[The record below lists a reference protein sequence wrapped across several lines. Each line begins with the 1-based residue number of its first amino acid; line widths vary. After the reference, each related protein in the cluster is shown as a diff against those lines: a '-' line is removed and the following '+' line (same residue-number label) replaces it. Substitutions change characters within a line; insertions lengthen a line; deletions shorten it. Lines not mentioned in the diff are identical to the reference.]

1 MIFLVGLVLQSF
13 AASLPGTIAQGLI
26 WGIMAL
32 GVFLTFKVLDFAD
45 LTVDSSL
52 CTGGGVSAVLITKGV
67 NPILALLLSLLAGML
82 AGVITG
88 FLNTKLKIPAILA
101 GILTQLGLYS
111 INLHIMGRPNL
122 SLLGQ
127 PVMVSMG
134 NNKQAILI
142 GVLICAALI
151 AIMYWF
157 FGTELGN
164 AVRATGNN
172 EKMARAMSIN
182 TDTMK
187 VLCLLLSNGLV
198 ALAGG
203 VLAQY
208 QGYADVNMGRG
219 AIVIGLASVIVGE
232 VLLGHFSNFAIR
244 CLSTI
249 VGSVVYYIIIAFVIQ
264 LGLPSEDLKLLSA
277 IVVAVALAFPSLRK
291 KGKKNKKNKKSAQPV
306 DLAKKGR

>member
-1 MIFLVGLVLQSF
+1 MVFTSF
-13 AASLPGTIAQGLI
+13 ASSLPGTIAQGLI

-52 CTGGGVSAVLITKGV
+52 CTGGAVSSILIKKGV
-67 NPILALLLSLLAGML
+67 DPILSLLVALAAGML
-82 AGVITG
+82 AGVVTG
-88 FLNTKLKIPAILA
+88 VLNTKLKIPAILA

-122 SLLGQ
+122 SLLGE
-127 PVMVSMG
+127 PVLLSMSK
-134 NNKQAILI
+134 NTRAILI
-142 GVLICAALI
+142 GLGVCVALI

-172 EKMARAMSIN
+172 ERMARAMSIN
-182 TDTMK
+182 TDNMK
-187 VLCLLLSNGLV
+187 ILCLLLSNGLV
-198 ALAGG
+198 ALSGG
-203 VLAQY
+203 ILSQY
-208 QGYADVNMGRG
+208 QGFADVNMGRG

-232 VLLGHFSNFAIR
+232 VLLGHFTNFAVR

-249 VGSVVYYIIIAFVIQ
+249 VGAVVYYIIIAFVIQ
-264 LGLPSEDLKLLSA
+264 LGLPTEDLKLLSA
-277 IVVAVALAFPSLRK
+277 VVVAVALSIPALK
-291 KGKKNKKNKKSAQPV
+291 KKKVKKDKTEQAQT
-306 DLAKKGR
+306 AKKGA